1 MKRGESVKRQEFM
14 NHTAV
19 YTHIPSFRPVV
30 ILCFIFYISKRRGMI
45 RTNVLFNLMLLSL
58 LMDLNLMKEVNANAL
73 RIMYQI
79 TKSTIIKD

>member
-1 MKRGESVKRQEFM
+1 
-14 NHTAV
+14 
-19 YTHIPSFRPVV
+19 
-30 ILCFIFYISKRRGMI
+30 MI